1 MDHKVTVVGAGHV
14 GATTAQRIAE
24 AELADVAMIDIMG
37 DMAKGKAL
45 DMMES
50 APVLGFDA
58 RIEGGDDY
66 DITAG
71 SDVCV
76 VTAGLP
82 RKPGMSRDDLL
93 AKNQQITQEVVG
105 ELMKRSP
112 DTILI
117 MVTNPL
123 DAMCEV
129 ARRVSDF
136 PRERVFGMA
145 GVLDSARM
153 RSFVAAELDV
163 SVKDVTAFVL
173 GGHGDSMVPL
183 ARYTTVAGVPLP
195 KLLSAERIEAIN
207 TRTRK
212 GGGEIVG
219 LLKEGSAYYAPSAA
233 SFDMVASILRDK
245 RQILPCSVYLQGEYG
260 LEDVYSGVP
269 VKLGRSGVEEVME
282 FELTDDE
289 RSELHASAADV
300 KELFGKL

>member
-37 DMAKGKAL
+37 DMAQGKAL

-58 RIEGGDDY
+58 KIEGGSDY
-66 DITAG
+66 DLSAG
-71 SDVCV
+71 SDICV

-93 AKNQQITQEVVG
+93 AKNQAITQEVVG
-105 ELMKRSP
+105 ELIKRSP

-117 MVTNPL
+117 LVTNPL

-129 ARRVSDF
+129 ARRVSEL

-153 RSFVAAELDV
+153 RCFVAAELGV

-195 KLLSAERIEAIN
+195 ELLDDETIEAIN
-207 TRTRK
+207 NRTRK

-219 LLKEGSAYYAPSAA
+219 LLKTGSAYYAPSAA
-233 SFDMVASILRDK
+233 AFDMVSSILRDK
-245 RQILPCSVYLQGEYG
+245 KQILPCSVYLQGEYG
-260 LEDVYSGVP
+260 LDKVYAGVP
-269 VKLGRSGVEEVME
+269 AKLGRKGIEQVME
-282 FELTDDE
+282 FELEDDE
-289 RSELHASAADV
+289 RNALHTSAADV
-300 KELFGKL
+300 KELFEKL

>member
-14 GATTAQRIAE
+14 GATTVQRIAE
-24 AELADVAMIDIMG
+24 AELADVAMVDIMG

-50 APVLGFDA
+50 APVLGFDSK
-58 RIEGGDDY
+58 IEGGSDY
-66 DITAG
+66 EITAG

-93 AKNQQITQEVVG
+93 AKNKAITQEVVG
-105 ELMKRSP
+105 ELVKRSP

-129 ARRVSDF
+129 ARRVSGF
-136 PRERVFGMA
+136 GRERVFGMA

-153 RSFVAAELDV
+153 RYFVAAELGV

-195 KLLSAERIEAIN
+195 ELLDDDRIDAIN
-207 TRTRK
+207 SRTRK

-219 LLKEGSAYYAPSAA
+219 LLKQGSAYYAPSAA
-233 SFDMVASILRDK
+233 VFEMVASILRNK
-245 RQILPCSVYLQGEYG
+245 KQILPCSVYLKGEYG
-260 LEDVYSGVP
+260 LENVFAGVP
-269 VKLGRSGVEEVME
+269 AKLGRKGVDKVME
-282 FELTDDE
+282 FELTNAE
-289 RSELHASAADV
+289 RKELHTSAADV
-300 KELFGKL
+300 KELFEKL

>member
-37 DMAKGKAL
+37 EMAQGKAL

-58 RIEGGDDY
+58 KIEGGSDY
-66 DITAG
+66 DLTAG
-71 SDVCV
+71 SDICV

-93 AKNQQITQEVVG
+93 AKNQAITQEVVG
-105 ELMKRSP
+105 ELIKRSP

-117 MVTNPL
+117 LVTNPL

-129 ARRVSDF
+129 ARRVSEL

-153 RSFVAAELDV
+153 RCFVAAELGV

-195 KLLSAERIEAIN
+195 ELLDDETIEAIN
-207 TRTRK
+207 NRTRK

-219 LLKEGSAYYAPSAA
+219 LLKTGSAYYAPSAA
-233 SFDMVASILRDK
+233 AFDMVSSILRDK
-245 RQILPCSVYLQGEYG
+245 KQILPCSVYLQGEYG
-260 LEDVYSGVP
+260 LEEVYAGVP
-269 VKLGRSGVEEVME
+269 AKLGRKGVEKVME
-282 FELTDDE
+282 FELADDE
-289 RSELHASAADV
+289 REALHTSAADV
-300 KELFGKL
+300 KELFEKL